1 MSQTADELPRVLQL
15 LWGLEGPARPG
26 PKPTLQI
33 GDIGRAAVRLA
44 DAAGLGAVSMS
55 KVAAELGFTTMS
67 LYRYVDS
74 KDDLYVVMVEE
85 AFGTPDP
92 VDPKAD
98 WRARITQ
105 WAVMVRD
112 AIHRHPWILQVPVFE
127 PPLSP
132 KQLLWMEEGLR
143 AFEGTPLTN
152 PDRLSSMVLVNIYVR
167 GVTQLTA
174 NMFVNQAD
182 KTEKEAD
189 QLYAQRLMM
198 LATPERFPAIA
209 ATFEDGTFDD
219 GSDFDN
225 DEFEFGLTTVLDG
238 IEAMITRRA
247 AGTRR

>member
-1 MSQTADELPRVLQL
+1 MSRTAEELPRVLQL

-33 GDIGRAAVRLA
+33 GDIGRAAVKLA
-44 DAAGLGAVSMS
+44 DEAGLGAVSMS

-85 AFGTPDP
+85 AFGAPEP
-92 VDPKAD
+92 VDPDAD

-143 AFEGTPLTN
+143 AFEGTPLTSS
-152 PDRLSSMVLVNIYVR
+152 DRLSSMVLVNIYVR
-167 GVTQLTA
+167 GVTGLTA
-174 NMFVNQAD
+174 NMFMDKADAAKLEAD
-182 KTEKEAD
+182 KV
-189 QLYAQRLMM
+189 YAQRLMM
-198 LATPERFPAIA
+198 LATPEQFPAIA
-209 ATFEDGTFDD
+209 ATFEGGTSED
-219 GSDFDN
+219 GSDLDNAEFD
-225 DEFEFGLTTVLDG
+225 FGLTTVLDG
-238 IEAMITRRA
+238 IEALIARRA
-247 AGTRR
+247 GAGRR

>member
-1 MSQTADELPRVLQL
+1 MGQTADELPRVLQL

-33 GDIGRAAVRLA
+33 GDIGRAAVKLA

-85 AFGTPDP
+85 AFGTPEP
-92 VDPKAD
+92 VAPDAD

-105 WAVMVRD
+105 WAVMIRD

-132 KQLLWMEEGLR
+132 KQLDWMEEGLR
-143 AFEGTPLTN
+143 AFAGTPLTSA
-152 PDRLSSMVLVNIYVR
+152 DRVSSIVLVNIYVR

-174 NMFVNQAD
+174 HMFTKDTEPTRQDAD
-182 KTEKEAD
+182 RI
-189 QLYAQRLMM
+189 YAQRLMM
-198 LATPERFPAIA
+198 LATPDKFPSIA
-209 ATFEDGTFDD
+209 ATFDSDTYMDD
-219 GSDFDN
+219 S
-225 DEFEFGLTTVLDG
+225 DEFAFGLNTVLDG
-238 IEAMITRRA
+238 IEALIARRTA
-247 AGTRR
+247 PTQH